1 MSQRAEDAEREF
13 FRSEFANR
21 FLIFALTDSS
31 RSQRIAIGALVA
43 SVNELRTSHAQ
54 VLVVASLENAQV
66 IADALQV
73 NVSAMPDSTSAL
85 ADVWAATKEHGV
97 GVIGTATG
105 ASEVGATLA
114 RCFGVSKLVLADPEG
129 GWGSSFASDQT
140 ARNATVRSEVAS
152 AVVKALDGGVSG
164 VNLCRPEE
172 LDAELF
178 TFDGAGTLF
187 TRDAYVS
194 VSRLCADDFPMVENL
209 VLRGIEEGFLRDRSR
224 TEIIRLA
231 LNGFGARVAP
241 SGHLAGI
248 GALEV
253 EAYATEHLGEVTCL
267 YTVNRFAGE
276 GIASELVAGLVERAR
291 RQGVA
296 AVFACTVNERAAS
309 MFVRCGFREV
319 QQDRLP
325 ERKWIG
331 YDPERRKRLI
341 SLWLDVPAGPGEECV
356 S

>member
-1 MSQRAEDAEREF
+1 MSQRVEDAERAF

-21 FLIFALTDSS
+21 FLIFALTDIS
-31 RSQRIAIGALVA
+31 RSTPPAIDALVA
-43 SVNELRTSHAQ
+43 SVTELTTSHAQ
-54 VLVVASLENAQV
+54 VLVVACLENAQA
-66 IADALQV
+66 IAGVFQV
-73 NVSAMPDSTSAL
+73 DVSAPPDSPSAI
-85 ADVWAATKEHGV
+85 ADVWTSTNEHGV
-97 GVIGTATG
+97 GVIGTESG
-105 ASEVGATLA
+105 PSDVGAALA
-114 RCFGVSKLVLADPEG
+114 CCLGVSKLVVADPEG
-129 GWGSSFASDQT
+129 GWGSSFASDEA
-140 ARNATVRSEVAS
+140 ARNALVRRDVAS
-152 AVVKALDGGVSG
+152 AIVKALDGGVSG

-194 VSRLCADDFPMVENL
+194 VSRLCADDFPLVENL
-209 VLRGIEEGFLRDRSR
+209 VLRGIEEGFLRDRSQ

-231 LNGFGARVAP
+231 LNGFGARISP

-248 GALEV
+248 GALEAD
-253 EAYATEHLGEVTCL
+253 AYASEHLGEVTCL

-276 GIASELVAGLVERAR
+276 GIAGELVAGLVEHAR
-291 RQGVA
+291 RQSVA
-296 AVFACTVNERAAS
+296 AVFACTVNERAAN

-319 QQDRLP
+319 PQDRLP

-331 YDPERRKRLI
+331 YDPERRKQLI
-341 SLWLDVPAGPGEECV
+341 SLWLDVPSGPGEECE